1 MDLGILRQIF
11 IGIICNLL
19 IIDSGL
25 HEGWSTSTIP
35 KFQQDDPIMISNEEM
50 VWVVNL
56 LYVGIGLGSIVPFL
70 LMDRIGRKGTL
81 LIATIP
87 KTASW
92 ILVGMAATIPQLYVG
107 RILAGV
113 GCGIAYAV
121 MPMYLGEVSSK
132 RTRGP
137 LGTLMAVLLNIG
149 MMLAYV
155 IGFWVSRFTM
165 SMLAVLIPVAFFATC
180 VWLPESS
187 VFLTKK
193 NKLTSAERT
202 LKWILGKDDV
212 AEEFEEIKRIVAT
225 EDQIDDRTFMK
236 TIKEMV
242 ARRENRRAFG
252 IAVIVLSAL
261 SLTGAVPLLAYQSFI
276 FEEAGFRI
284 STNIS
289 ITITG
294 CALVLSGIVCV
305 SLVRVMGKRLLLL
318 LATPVCFLS
327 LMILVIFFGLLHK
340 GHDVSSLRWMPS
352 VFVVIFVFGYGLALN
367 PIPLA
372 YIGEIFHVDVK
383 VPAAI
388 FCAAYYAVTATTVVK
403 FFQVLQKS
411 YGTYMPLTAFAAITL
426 LIWILIYRYV
436 PETEGK
442 TLEEIQIELRGKH

>member
-1 MDLGILRQIF
+1 MEFTYFQHYYLLQKNSDPSTDIDNSKNDNHNRRKLIRQVY
-11 IGIICNLL
+11 
-19 IIDSGL
+19 
-25 HEGWSTSTIP
+25 P
-35 KFQQDDPIMISNEEM
+35 
-50 VWVVNL
+50 
-56 LYVGIGLGSIVPFL
+56 
-70 LMDRIGRKGTL
+70 
-81 LIATIP
+81 
-87 KTASW
+87 
-92 ILVGMAATIPQLYVG
+92 
-107 RILAGV
+107 
-113 GCGIAYAV
+113 
-121 MPMYLGEVSSK
+121 
-132 RTRGP
+132 
-137 LGTLMAVLLNIG
+137 GTLMAVLLNIG

-403 FFQVLQKS
+403 FFQVSL
-411 YGTYMPLTAFAAITL
+411 
-426 LIWILIYRYV
+426 
-436 PETEGK
+436 
-442 TLEEIQIELRGKH
+442 